1 MTVMSYNGYHA
12 RIEYSD
18 EDGFFV
24 GHIAGIQDVVGFHGE
39 SINELRKASEEAV
52 TDYLETC
59 ARLGRIK
66 ESPVDENLRGF
77 FVSDPAQFATPT
89 TSAPNPPPPNYHPD
103 QTASSPSP
111 PSPHPARDPSETPGP
126 HG

>member
-1 MTVMSYNGYHA
+1 MNVMGYNGFSA
-12 RIEYSD
+12 RIGYSD
-18 EDGFFV
+18 EDSLFV
-24 GHIAGIQDVVGFHGE
+24 GHIEGIKDVVGFHGQ
-39 SINELRKASEEAV
+39 SINELRNAFEQAV

-66 ESPVDENLRGF
+66 ESPIAEKLRGF
-77 FVSDPAQFATPT
+77 FVSDPTQFATPT

-111 PSPHPARDPSETPGP
+111 LSPHPARGPSETPGP